1 MQGGRGS
8 TRSLRMGRETSLGEK
23 DRGRIFSGSW
33 QKAKD
38 VWAWKLSRH
47 GEGEAVTTLGLEGRN

>member
-1 MQGGRGS
+1 
-8 TRSLRMGRETSLGEK
+8 MGRETSLGEK